1 VPTNIAAIRR
11 NLGFV
16 DFSTVEEYASKH
28 PRAARYL
35 ASIRSQADLRHV
47 DKGALRRLCKET
59 GVSVTNSKGKI
70 AVDGSS
76 VMGFLEVLDRRR
88 YRVELVKGSG
98 ERFKAGSR
106 RKIED

>member
-1 VPTNIAAIRR
+1 MSNRHPAEGMKAA
-11 NLGFV
+11 
-16 DFSTVEEYASKH
+16 E
-28 PRAARYL
+28 
-35 ASIRSQADLRHV
+35 
-47 DKGALRRLCKET
+47 
-59 GVSVTNSKGKI
+59 
-70 AVDGSS
+70 SS